1 VLSAIAEQGE
11 RRPEQRVRVEF
22 PSSPEES

>member
-22 PSSPEES
+22 PSPTEGD